1 MFGLLF
7 AGITAIP
14 LLAELKWLMTF
25 EDNLPAWLNDWIKNV
40 YTGLSETEK
49 LYPYILYGID
59 WLAYAHVI
67 IAILFIGVFKDPIK
81 NIWIVEWAIWSSI
94 IIFPVAFIFGPIR
107 DIPLK
112 HQLIDCSFGVIGIV
126 VLYITR
132 SKILLLDQHLRAEK

>member
-81 NIWIVEWAIWSSI
+81 NIWIVEWAIWSCI

-112 HQLIDCSFGVIGIV
+112 H
-126 VLYITR
+126 
-132 SKILLLDQHLRAEK
+132 